1 MRTKSLLFL
10 FVLLSCLSFAQAKA
24 NPDDPAIRKSL
35 TYFVNSIKTKQI
47 DRAVSCIY
55 PKFFTIVPKDQMT
68 QILNMTYNNP
78 FMKVEVQNLQIASVE
93 KPELISGEYFSI
105 ASYFLK
111 LKCNVSSMND
121 DMKKKISTVL
131 TGKYGKNNVKYLA
144 SEGTYLINANMK
156 ACAVSKDRKY
166 WKFVILEREYK
177 SQLVKVLPKK
187 VLDKF

>member
-93 KPELISGEYFSI
+93 KSELINGEYFSI

-187 VLDKF
+187 ILDKF